1 MSEHKNSQENLE
13 KILESTPIK
22 NLADQVMFQGAL
34 PGQNNKAST
43 STQSANG
50 NEANIPNL
58 DQIINQITSNGDFKE
73 MMNNVS
79 DGLQLPLKEVS
90 IPESSD
96 ESDTNSKNNE
106 SLYDICCTFL
116 SDNDGNSLA
125 DIMSQINQNLTTISK
140 TLEEIKDLKTG
151 STVTE

>member
-1 MSEHKNSQENLE
+1 MSEHKNSPENLQ
-13 KILESTPIK
+13 KILESTPIG
-22 NLADQVMFQGAL
+22 NLAAQVIAQGAT
-34 PGQNNKAST
+34 PSQNKKAST
-43 STQSANG
+43 SPPTSND

-79 DGLQLPLKEVS
+79 EGLQLPLKEVS

-106 SLYDICCTFL
+106 SLYDLCCTFL

-125 DIMSQINQNLTTISK
+125 DILSQINQNLTTISK
-140 TLEEIKDLKTG
+140 TLEEIKDLKTV
-151 STVTE
+151 STANE

>member
-1 MSEHKNSQENLE
+1 MSEQKNSQENLE
-13 KILESTPIK
+13 KILESTPIG
-22 NLADQVMFQGAL
+22 NLAAQVIAQGTK
-34 PGQNNKAST
+34 PSQNKKASP
-43 STQSANG
+43 SPPPSNG

-79 DGLQLPLKEVS
+79 EGLQLPLKEVS

-106 SLYDICCTFL
+106 SLYDLCCTFL

-125 DIMSQINQNLTTISK
+125 DILSQINQNLTTISK
-140 TLEEIKDLKTG
+140 TLGEIKDLKTG
-151 STVTE
+151 STGNE